1 MNEKQVWGRGGGK
14 NKLPP
19 PSPNPSVGPAPVA
32 RAAGRDSAERGYPE
46 QKIRKS
52 LVGVLSQGAARA
64 ADGAGGW
71 GRAGEGLRVT
81 AAVVL
86 HPWGPGGGR
95 GCCAEP
101 RKGEER
107 ACLWLCL
114 EAGLG
119 CCRGKNS

>member
-1 MNEKQVWGRGGGK
+1 MKNRCGDAAVEKT
-14 NKLPP
+14 NYHP

-46 QKIRKS
+46 QKIIKS

-71 GRAGEGLRVT
+71 ERAGEGLRVT
-81 AAVVL
+81 VAVGL
-86 HPWGPGGGR
+86 NPWGPGGGR
-95 GCCAEP
+95 GCFAEP
-101 RKGEER
+101 WKGEEQ